1 MKQQDVFNKIGA
13 ILNELTEQYDYLKK
27 DTSQLN
33 ELELELFV
41 ANAHFLMDHADI
53 LRKIN
58 AQAVA
63 DRPALPQ
70 PETFRVNIEH
80 QIEVPEPVFLPA
92 PDIAPK
98 ADLPA
103 FEKIEPPKAAEFLPD
118 TPAPLAEPE
127 ITAPEI
133 IEPEPATEAEPEVP
147 KPVIEQPAAVK
158 PAEVHE
164 QKFFEPV
171 VQQLR
176 PVVTNELKDTPKPV
190 EYIEDEEPTR
200 PDDHTTIDADGT
212 IRHELVIDDTDD
224 SWEEEEQQVDE
235 PELFEEEDVIEVEA
249 DEPEAEPET
258 PVFIPE
264 PPAKP
269 VAVELEPVKPAQ
281 PEIPPVVIAQTIAV
295 DDKKDEQV
303 FTINQRISVQMAE
316 KSTPVAA
323 PVSDLKGAIT
333 LNDKLLYVQDLFNG
347 YSLAYS
353 EAIDILNRFNSFA
366 EAERFLTTN
375 YVTKNNWQSKPATAE
390 KFYALL
396 KRRYA

>member
-58 AQAVA
+58 AQTTTITHT
-63 DRPALPQ
+63 PALPQ
-70 PETFRVNIEH
+70 PEPVKVKIEH
-80 QIEVPEPVFLPA
+80 VVEVPLPDFVEPDTQGQQEEEPVKADVQPEAPAIADTPAEPEEVAEPVFE
-92 PDIAPK
+92 DN
-98 ADLPA
+98 
-103 FEKIEPPKAAEFLPD
+103 
-118 TPAPLAEPE
+118 
-127 ITAPEI
+127 
-133 IEPEPATEAEPEVP
+133 PEPAQ
-147 KPVIEQPAAVK
+147 PVFERPLIEK

-176 PVVTNELKDTPKPV
+176 PVVTNELKDTPKAV
-190 EYIEDEEPTR
+190 EYVEEEEGTQS
-200 PDDHTTIDADGT
+200 DDHTTIDADGT
-212 IRHELVIDDTDD
+212 IRHELVIDDADN
-224 SWEEEEQQVDE
+224 WEDEEQAIEE
-235 PELFEEEDVIEVEA
+235 PELFEEDEVIEVEA
-249 DEPEAEPET
+249 DKPEPEPEEPAYIAEPPTE
-258 PVFIPE
+258 PVT
-264 PPAKP
+264 
-269 VAVELEPVKPAQ
+269 VELAPLKTVK
-281 PEIPPVVIAQTIAV
+281 EELPPVVIAQTIAV

-303 FTINQRISVQMAE
+303 FTINQRISVQIADRN
-316 KSTPVAA
+316 TPTA
-323 PVSDLKGAIT
+323 PPISDLKSAIT

-366 EAERFLTTN
+366 EAERFLTAN
-375 YVTKNNWQSKPATAE
+375 YVTKNNWQSKSATAE
-390 KFYALL
+390 KFYNLL
-396 KRRYA
+396 KRRYV

>member
-58 AQAVA
+58 AQAA
-63 DRPALPQ
+63 TITHNPALPQ
-70 PETFRVNIEH
+70 PEPVKVRVEHLVEVPAPDFTNYNTPARQEEEKIETNLTPEPSATETANEETD
-80 QIEVPEPVFLPA
+80 EVVEPVTEEKPEPVQ
-92 PDIAPK
+92 
-98 ADLPA
+98 
-103 FEKIEPPKAAEFLPD
+103 
-118 TPAPLAEPE
+118 
-127 ITAPEI
+127 
-133 IEPEPATEAEPEVP
+133 
-147 KPVIEQPAAVK
+147 PVFEQPLVEK

-176 PVVTNELKDTPKPV
+176 PVVTNELKDTPKAI
-190 EYIEDEEPTR
+190 EYTEDEESTQPN
-200 PDDHTTIDADGT
+200 DHTTIDADGT
-212 IRHELVIDDTDD
+212 IRHELVIDDADG
-224 SWEEEEQQVDE
+224 WEDEEQPIEE
-235 PELFEEEDVIEVEA
+235 PELFEEDEVIKVEA
-249 DEPEAEPET
+249 EEPAAEPKE
-258 PVFIPE
+258 PVYLAE
-264 PPAKP
+264 PPAEP
-269 VAVELEPVKPAQ
+269 VTVELAPVKTAK
-281 PEIPPVVIAQTIAV
+281 EELPPVVIAQTIAV

-303 FTINQRISVQMAE
+303 FTINQRISVQMAD
-316 KSTPVAA
+316 KGTPSA
-323 PVSDLKGAIT
+323 PPISDLKSAIT

-353 EAIDILNRFNSFA
+353 EAIDILNRFTSFA
-366 EAERFLTTN
+366 EAERFLTAN
-375 YVTKNNWQSKPATAE
+375 YVTKNNWQNKPATAE